1 MAKAKKPRFVAHEK
15 TFMAVEVLT
24 KKEKTGKTFMRVET
38 GTSAMASDGKGPKK
52 IAPKT
57 VPEETEEIES

>member
-24 KKEKTGKTFMRVET
+24 KTEKNVKPFMRIET
-38 GTSAMASDGKGPKK
+38 GTEARASDGKAHTKPKQK
-52 IAPKT
+52 
-57 VPEETEEIES
+57 EETEEIED